1 MPVPC
6 HSAILPSCH
15 PSTSS
20 TSLLLSLLFFSF
32 ICFNHPHPL
41 LILTILVFIVPISL
55 HRRPFSL
62 LASHLPAAFPSPQ
75 SHPAYYRGLPLYRPR
90 TNFSLRWTLTFLL
103 VLVNY
108 SVQLT
113 PYHSVC
119 TTIACLLPI
128 VPDTWQC
135 KSCDRLHYCYSYF
148 NSNRP
153 ALFPINPGQSLT
165 IVRVLPSQPAAAF
178 QPLPSLPLFGPAKLH
193 RPPLTITLSPP
204 HLVLPR
210 LGFPLC
216 PRSVNIYHRTYFYR
230 FRA

>member
-1 MPVPC
+1 MPFC
-6 HSAILPSCH
+6 HPAILPSLNLVH
-15 PSTSS
+15 FPSSS
-20 TSLLLSLLFFSF
+20 LSSLQLHLLQPSSSSP
-32 ICFNHPHPL
+32 HPHHSRLYSP
-41 LILTILVFIVPISL
+41 
-55 HRRPFSL
+55 
-62 LASHLPAAFPSPQ
+62 HLSPSPSVLPSRFPPSSAFPSPQ

-119 TTIACLLPI
+119 TTIARLLPI
-128 VPDTWQC
+128 VLDTWQC

-165 IVRVLPSQPAAAF
+165 IVRFLPSQPAAAF

-216 PRSVNIYHRTYFYR
+216 PRSVNIYHRT
-230 FRA
+230 